1 MLIDLSW
8 IADGKPWPPEDAD
21 EAARLAEHARMRAVY
36 NGLHETIFPNYVTYL
51 ADAAK
56 DPKKQAIILDWPE
69 LATSSY
75 LNLLI
80 GEEPEVLAGTRTDL
94 PERPDEAV
102 FLDRSRYGIGLYEV
116 SDAGIQALNPENCY
130 LVVTPGNIQI
140 PQAFVFFDKFKV
152 DKDEYVKLT
161 IHTKSQIQHLIF
173 AISNGILSGPKDLE
187 AFPAYAS
194 LDIDSEGIQKPAV
207 DDILIVAVQNQLS
220 SERYYGRS
228 DYKPGIL
235 SLVSSLE
242 LLFAQRA
249 EVLAKFTSPT
259 PVIPESA
266 SIYDRA
272 LGEWVYKPGQA
283 IITQPG
289 DVSPSL
295 MVWDAQL
302 VNVDRA
308 IEQSMDQLL
317 QMLELSRVLL
327 AGKDAG
333 TAESGTALRIR
344 LIPTLSKV
352 GKAARQAEKAIP
364 KVIHLW
370 SQLHPPEIPIAEITV
385 NLQDGIPED
394 PMETAQVAQ
403 FWDAM
408 GAISLERK
416 LELQGLKEGS
426 EAFDKELTRLK
437 AQPTAP
443 EEPGA
448 APKLTLPALE
458 DVNGQTAAQ

>member
-1 MLIDLSW
+1 MLTDLSW
-8 IADGKPWPPEDAD
+8 IADGKPWPPEDKD
-21 EAARLAEHARMRAVY
+21 EADRLAEHAKMRAVY
-36 NGLHETIFPNYVTYL
+36 NGLHETIFPRYVAYL

-102 FLDRSRYGIGLYEV
+102 FLDRSRYGLGLYEV
-116 SDAGIQALNPENCY
+116 SDLGIQALSPETCY
-130 LVVTPGNIQI
+130 IIVTPGNIQT
-140 PQAFVFFDKFKV
+140 PQAFVFFAKFKV

-161 IHTKSQIQHLIF
+161 IHTKSQIQHLVF
-173 AISNGILSGPKDLE
+173 AITNGKLSGPKDIK
-187 AFPAYAS
+187 AFPAYAG
-194 LDIDSEGIQKPAV
+194 LEVDAEGIQKPAV

-259 PVIPESA
+259 PVVPESA
-266 SIYDRA
+266 SVFDHA
-272 LGEWVYKPGQA
+272 TKEWVYKPGQP

-289 DVSPSL
+289 DTAPSL

-302 VNVDRA
+302 ANVDRA

-317 QMLELSRVLL
+317 QMLQLSRVLL

-352 GKAARQAEKAIP
+352 SKAARQAEKAIP
-364 KVIHLW
+364 RVLHLW
-370 SQLHPPEIPIAEITV
+370 SQLHPPAIPLDQITI

-394 PMETAQVAQ
+394 PVETAQAAQ
-403 FWDAM
+403 LWDAM

-426 EAFDKELTRLK
+426 EAFTKELERLRA
-437 AQPTAP
+437 AQPAAP
-443 EEPGA
+443 EAPVVELPGLEATNANQEP
-448 APKLTLPALE
+448 
-458 DVNGQTAAQ
+458 AQ